1 LLKPFLLSSAA
12 ILLVLVSTSA
22 AGRAQESAPAG
33 TNPVKPTAASQE
45 RAKNLY
51 VRDCALCHGD
61 NGNGKTDVATS
72 MSVTLD
78 DWTDAKTLAAKSDQ
92 ELFNTIR
99 KGKGDKMPP
108 EDVGRAKNDEVWN
121 LIIYIRNLPKAQP
134 AAAPAQPEAAPPPP
148 EAAPAQPEAA
158 PPPAAAP
165 PQPEAAPAPP
175 DAAPPPPAAAPAQPS
190 N

>member
-1 LLKPFLLSSAA
+1 MLKPFLLSSAV

-22 AGRAQESAPAG
+22 AGRAQESAPAS

-45 RAKNLY
+45 KAKGLFA
-51 VRDCALCHGD
+51 RDCALCHGD
-61 NGNGKTDVATS
+61 NGNGKTDVAAS

-78 DWTDAKTLAAKSDQ
+78 DWTQAKALAAKSDQ

-121 LIIYIRNLPKAQP
+121 LIIYIRNLPKGQ
-134 AAAPAQPEAAPPPP
+134 
-148 EAAPAQPEAA
+148 
-158 PPPAAAP
+158 PAAAP
-165 PQPEAAPAPP
+165 PQPEAAPPPP
-175 DAAPPPPAAAPAQPS
+175 DAAPTQPEAAPAQPAGAPPPAAAAPAQPT

>member
-1 LLKPFLLSSAA
+1 MLKPFLLSSAA
-12 ILLVLVSTSA
+12 ILLVLAAAPVPGVSQ
-22 AGRAQESAPAG
+22 QETAPAAAAPAS

-45 RAKNLY
+45 RAKSLY
-51 VRDCALCHGD
+51 TRDCALCHGD

-92 ELFNTIR
+92 DLFNTIR

-108 EDVGRAKNDEVWN
+108 EDAGRAKNDELWN
-121 LIIYIRNLPKAQP
+121 LIIYIRSLSSAQP
-134 AAAPAQPEAAPPPP
+134 AAAPPAP
-148 EAAPAQPEAA
+148 EAAPAQPAAA
-158 PPPAAAP
+158 PPPAP
-165 PQPEAAPAPP
+165 
-175 DAAPPPPAAAPAQPS
+175 AAPAQPT

>member
-1 LLKPFLLSSAA
+1 MLKPFLLSSAA
-12 ILLVLVSTSA
+12 ILFVLVSTSA
-22 AGRAQESAPAG
+22 AGRAQESAPAS

-45 RAKNLY
+45 KAKSLY
-51 VRDCALCHGD
+51 ARDCALCHGD

-78 DWTDAKTLAAKSDQ
+78 DWTNAKTLAAKSDQ

-134 AAAPAQPEAAPPPP
+134 EAAPPPPAAASPQPEIAPPPAEAAPAQPEAAPPPP
-148 EAAPAQPEAA
+148 A
-158 PPPAAAP
+158 
-165 PQPEAAPAPP
+165 AAPAPP
-175 DAAPPPPAAAPAQPS
+175 S
-190 N
+190 S